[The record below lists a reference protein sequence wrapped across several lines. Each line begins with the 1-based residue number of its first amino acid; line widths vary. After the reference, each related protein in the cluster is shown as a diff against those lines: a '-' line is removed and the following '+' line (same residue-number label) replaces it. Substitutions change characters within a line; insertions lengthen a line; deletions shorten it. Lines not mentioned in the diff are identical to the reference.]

1 MKKKLVATPAL
12 AVVAVAALAVP
23 TGAATRVR
31 VDDDVFKPSKVTVS
45 KGERVKWRFV
55 GDNPHNV
62 VVTSGPR
69 KFQSSTKTSGVF
81 KKKMRKR
88 GTYKIVCTIH
98 SGMDM
103 TLKVE

>member
-1 MKKKLVATPAL
+1 MKKKLAVPAL
-12 AVVAVAALAVP
+12 AVVATAAFAVP

-31 VDDDVFKPSKVTVS
+31 VADDVFKPSSVTVS

-62 VVTSGPR
+62 TVTSGPR
-69 KFQSSTKTSGVF
+69 KFRSGTQSSGTYR
-81 KKKMRKR
+81 KKMRRR

-98 SGMDM
+98 PGMDM
-103 TLKVE
+103 TLRVR